1 VSSLDITQFK
11 HGLGHF
17 VTGVVVVSAN
27 SREGPAG
34 FTCQTFGSLSL
45 EPMLVSFSANTRSQ
59 SWPQVRRAET
69 LGINILASDQEQLAR
84 VFATRGA
91 DKFAGVG
98 WSSAPGGAPL
108 LDGALAH
115 LEGRVTVITI
125 WSSWRLISSK
135 CNPAIH
141 SSTTAAD
148 LAFSTPRVEF
158 VTLRTV
164 NAHSGTT
171 RSWVHRT

>member
-11 HGLGHF
+11 HVLSHF

-27 SREGPAG
+27 SNEGLAG

-115 LEGRVTVITI
+115 LEGRVNSVTTHGDHDLVVVAIDFVEVQ
-125 WSSWRLISSK
+125 SG
-135 CNPAIH
+135 NPLVYYRGGFGVLDAE
-141 SSTTAAD
+141 S
-148 LAFSTPRVEF
+148 
-158 VTLRTV
+158 
-164 NAHSGTT
+164 
-171 RSWVHRT
+171 